1 MIYFGDYLKED
12 KAWRGNLN
20 LVWGDVILERDP
32 ENGLEYLT
40 LPTSVKRQQIN
51 QSTPKASGPNPLEAS
66 SSGSSLQQRRTGC
79 QTGKLRAAT
88 GAELT
93 SPRVYTRQATMQCP
107 VEAFKIFKARRPN
120 NCLDSE
126 SPFYLA
132 PNQKSKPTSKT
143 WYQALAM
150 SCQRLDPLF
159 YCLFKRSCVDLNSL
173 ATMTNEQQEE
183 IVAAATATSIEQNDY
198 VIWKARE
205 VAPPPPPPP
214 PQLSVVHHQTNDT
227 PRHSSKS
234 AKTSHSYSNHNT
246 GIAQSVAHVA
256 QKHQQQ
262 QQQQQQQQI
271 LLQQQQQQQEQQ
283 QLMLQNPSQVSSI
296 VINGQTYTVQQP
308 QPEKQQLRAPVQVQV
323 QVQVQ
328 VMSPLQ
334 KQQIQ
339 MQQQQQM
346 DMEMDMHHHQQ
357 QQQQMHVNG
366 ATMTL
371 L

>member
-20 LVWGDVILERDP
+20 LVWGDIILERDP

-40 LPTSVKRQQIN
+40 LPTSVKRQQVN
-51 QSTPKASGPNPLEAS
+51 ASTPKANGQSVETHANT
-66 SSGSSLQQRRTGC
+66 QRRTGC

-93 SPRVYTRQATMQCP
+93 SPRVYARQPPSICP

-120 NCLDSE
+120 NCLDAE

-198 VIWKARE
+198 VVWKARE
-205 VAPPPPPPP
+205 IPPPPV
-214 PQLSVVHHQTNDT
+214 QLPVASEMPHHNAKSIKNN
-227 PRHSSKS
+227 HS
-234 AKTSHSYSNHNT
+234 NNV
-246 GIAQSVAHVA
+246 IAQSVANVA
-256 QKHQQQ
+256 QQHQQQ
-262 QQQQQQQQI
+262 L
-271 LLQQQQQQQEQQ
+271 LLQQQQQ
-283 QLMLQNPSQVSSI
+283 QLMLQNPTQVSSI
-296 VINGQTYTVQQP
+296 IINGQTYTVQQP
-308 QPEKQQLRAPVQVQV
+308 QPEKQRVPVQVQV

-328 VMSPLQ
+328 VLSPLQ
-334 KQQIQ
+334 RQQLQ
-339 MQQQQQM
+339 MQQQQQQQHQQM
-346 DMEMDMHHHQQ
+346 DIGMHHQQ
-357 QQQQMHVNG
+357 MQVNNDVNG
-366 ATMTL
+366 ATITL